1 MEFCDYV
8 RADADLIS
16 AQVTSFSG
24 YSQWVGVILHRFAV
38 LKVQKARPGESEL
51 SLRLDRR
58 TDPESS
64 KMDLILSGGKTSAY
78 DRVSRLCQ
86 PGWLRTYH
94 TKSPNYQAR
103 MADTTSL
110 LVEETAKLEIL
121 LLLREELTL
130 GRVCDILE
138 AIFKSLETYNAKQVR
153 RALILPGTEIDH

>member
-1 MEFCDYV
+1 
-8 RADADLIS
+8 
-16 AQVTSFSG
+16 
-24 YSQWVGVILHRFAV
+24 
-38 LKVQKARPGESEL
+38 
-51 SLRLDRR
+51 
-58 TDPESS
+58 
-64 KMDLILSGGKTSAY
+64 
-78 DRVSRLCQ
+78 
-86 PGWLRTYH
+86 
-94 TKSPNYQAR
+94 